1 MLKANTKELEKEAE
15 IILNHYKA
23 GNFSTVE
30 IKAKKLLKKHPGYIS
45 IYNVLGLALTEQK
58 KTQEAIKCFQN
69 VSRHEIV
76 PQSHYIG
83 QPNQFF
89 FEHNH
94 KIFVFFVFN
103 INFYLLFINNK

>member
-69 VSRHEIV
+69 VISI
-76 PQSHYIG
+76 
-83 QPNQFF
+83 QPNFALAYNNLGNIYESIGKKEEAENCF
-89 FEHNH
+89 RKSI
-94 KIFVFFVFN
+94 KI
-103 INFYLLFINNK
+103 KPD